1 MQDKIFAFVEPSFY
15 GVKYVE
21 YTKRLGYKIL
31 VIVNDSTNP
40 ITYGYSNDY
49 DYLITCDIR
58 NKEDIYNAI
67 KSFKYSDKIIGL
79 LPATDY
85 ATPNACW
92 VANKL
97 GLKSMGYQSAIA
109 ARNKNIARDLFL
121 KFNVPSPKYKAI
133 RSYEEAKEF
142 ADLIGYPLVLK
153 PTNTAS
159 SQFVSL
165 IHNQSQLKSSLEELL
180 NFKESYMGFKVNDI
194 FLIEEFMRGQEY
206 SIELF
211 LNSGKTEFLEVTK
224 KLKSKPPYFVELGHI
239 IPAPIDNKSEFAKI
253 AENGAKA
260 LGIENGPLHIEVID
274 TIDGLKIVE
283 INGRPGG
290 DEITSQLIP
299 LSFGVN
305 IFQNTI
311 FNYLGENLKFEKSR
325 QKYSMI
331 YYFTAHKNGK
341 LKKIHGLEKIKQLKF
356 VNTVRLNV
364 SLGDSVR
371 IPENSD
377 DRLGYITFY
386 SDSYNSLI
394 KNKKAIEETLKIEIL

>member
-194 FLIEEFMRGQEY
+194 FLIEEFMRG
-206 SIELF
+206 
-211 LNSGKTEFLEVTK
+211 LN
-224 KLKSKPPYFVELGHI
+224 YF
-239 IPAPIDNKSEFAKI
+239 
-253 AENGAKA
+253 
-260 LGIENGPLHIEVID
+260 
-274 TIDGLKIVE
+274 
-283 INGRPGG
+283 
-290 DEITSQLIP
+290 
-299 LSFGVN
+299 
-305 IFQNTI
+305 
-311 FNYLGENLKFEKSR
+311 
-325 QKYSMI
+325 
-331 YYFTAHKNGK
+331 
-341 LKKIHGLEKIKQLKF
+341 
-356 VNTVRLNV
+356 
-364 SLGDSVR
+364 
-371 IPENSD
+371 
-377 DRLGYITFY
+377 
-386 SDSYNSLI
+386 
-394 KNKKAIEETLKIEIL
+394 